1 MKVSKMVILSL
12 MLSLIL
18 MGAPACAADPADYKG
33 SKDHPM
39 FSRMP
44 GFYIDSYETKQFE
57 QYKYND
63 QKGNPITVEGHFFEI
78 SYCVKTGVEPPTELQ
93 IIRNHTNA
101 IKKIGGTVIFESN
114 KDAHLMVKK
123 SGMETWV
130 KVHPWNQGDCYTLY
144 ITEKQAMAQDVLAD
158 AKQMTQDIKTTGHV
172 AVYGIYFD
180 FNKSDLKPESEPT
193 LKEIAKLFTENPSL
207 KVFVVGHTDNVGK
220 VDFNMKLSS
229 ARAEAVKKALI
240 SKHKINPQRMES
252 HGVGQLAPVTSNRT
266 EEGRAKNRRV
276 ELVEQ

>member
-1 MKVSKMVILSL
+1 MKTTKMMIFGL
-12 MLSLIL
+12 MLTMVL
-18 MGAPACAADPADYKG
+18 MGAPAFASDPADEKG

-44 GFYIDSYETKQFE
+44 GFYIDSYKTKQFE
-57 QYKYND
+57 QYEYHD

-101 IKKIGGTVIFESN
+101 IKKIGGTVIFEDN
-114 KDAHLMVKK
+114 KDAHMMIKK

-130 KVHPWNQGDCYTLY
+130 KVFPWNQGDCYTLY
-144 ITEKQAMAQDVLAD
+144 ITEKQDMAQDVLAD

-180 FNKSDLKPESEPT
+180 FNKADLKPESEPT
-193 LKEIAKLFTENPSL
+193 LKEIAKLLTENPSL

-220 VDFNMKLSS
+220 VDFNMKLSNT
-229 ARAEAVKKALI
+229 RADAVKKALI
-240 SKHKINPQRMES
+240 SKYKISPQRMEA